1 MLKKISEM
9 TDKDKAVFLE
19 KKKRAMI
26 EEQGIPWE
34 IVESKILEDIE
45 NTLMTGSSLK
55 WILSFVSMP
64 FLTEKSLDTGN
75 RHL

>member
-1 MLKKISEM
+1 
-9 TDKDKAVFLE
+9 
-19 KKKRAMI
+19 MI